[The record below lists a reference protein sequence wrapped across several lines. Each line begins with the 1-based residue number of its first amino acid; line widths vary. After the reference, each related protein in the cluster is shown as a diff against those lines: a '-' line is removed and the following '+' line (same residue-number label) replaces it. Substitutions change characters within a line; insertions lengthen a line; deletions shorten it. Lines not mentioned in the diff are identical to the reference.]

1 MSETNC
7 VVLAIAKITG
17 RAPADIAGEIALY
30 PARDGGPAFD
40 AKGGCAVWSFGQW
53 LEANGWTVD
62 FPRRSRPLHLPPV
75 ALCTAAD
82 SHHAFAIINGRLF
95 GADRCAADDRIDLIA
110 TPPEGTK

>member
-30 PARDGGPAFD
+30 PARAGGPAFD

-53 LEANGWTVD
+53 LEARGWTLE
-62 FPRRSRPLHLPPV
+62 FPRRGKPLSLPPV
-75 ALCTAAD
+75 ALLTGAD
-82 SHHAFAIINGRLF
+82 SRHAFALMNGRLF
-95 GADRCAADDRIDLIA
+95 GADRCRDDDRIDLIA
-110 TPPEGTK
+110 IPPEGTK